1 MSSEDRTPLPASD
14 SQPLADKV
22 VCLHDALASFEGGA
36 LVAFSGGT
44 DSALLA
50 YEAAKVLGP
59 RALAV
64 TADSPTLARAELEQA
79 RAFAMKHGIP
89 HEVVETRELDNP
101 SFVAND
107 DYRCYHCKT
116 ELFGR
121 MKELADEKGMRF
133 LLFGAI
139 GDDAGDWR
147 TGMKAASDLGVRA
160 PLMDAGFTKADVRQ
174 RSKDL
179 GLETWDKP
187 SSACLS
193 SRFPSGRPI
202 NIGDLSRVE
211 RAEALLRAN
220 GFRQCRVRLMDE
232 AARVEVEVDEIARLM
247 DKDLRGVLVAGLK
260 ELGFRFVTL
269 DLEGF
274 RSGSLNPR
282 AVEAPNGIRRNP

>member
-1 MSSEDRTPLPASD
+1 MSFEDRAAIRAPGSE
-14 SQPLADKV
+14 PLAQKV
-22 VCLHDALASFEGGA
+22 IRLHDALASLEGGA

-50 YEAAKVLGP
+50 YETARVMGP

-79 RAFAMKHGIP
+79 KAFAMKHGIL
-89 HEVVETRELDNP
+89 HEIVETLEMDNP

-107 DYRCYHCKT
+107 AYRCYHCKT

-121 MKELADEKGMRF
+121 MKELAGEKGMRH

-139 GDDAGDWR
+139 GDDAGEWR
-147 TGMKAASDLGVRA
+147 PGMKAASELGVRA
-160 PLMDAGFTKADVRQ
+160 PLMDAGFTKDDVRQ
-174 RSKDL
+174 RSKEL

-187 SSACLS
+187 ASACLS

-220 GFRQCRVRLMDE
+220 GFQAMPGE
-232 AARVEVEVDEIARLM
+232 AHG
-247 DKDLRGVLVAGLK
+247 RG
-260 ELGFRFVTL
+260 R
-269 DLEGF
+269 
-274 RSGSLNPR
+274 PR
-282 AVEAPNGIRRNP
+282 RGRG